1 MATAAFIISIVM
13 GLAAIAAVLLSR
25 RSNNIAEEA
34 KEIAKDALEFEKS
47 IHAEDQLRSA
57 RVEIDGGPWHN
68 GYDQMFV
75 KVTNTGNTD
84 MYLGALVFEADGE
97 IVEADYLFDEF
108 PNEGHLAPRAASSQR
123 VFLHLLAEAVKKIG
137 KAGAVSITCYVIDT
151 EDRKW
156 PCVGP
161 VPFDVDNDYYLHSS
175 VSEPIYGIEEGDF

>member
-1 MATAAFIISIVM
+1 MAIAALIISIVM
-13 GLAAIAAVLLSR
+13 GLTAIVAVWLAR
-25 RSNNIAEEA
+25 RSNSIAEEA

-75 KVTNTGNTD
+75 KVTNTGNMD
-84 MYLGALVFEADGE
+84 MHLGALVFEADGE

-108 PNEGHLAPRAASSQR
+108 PDEGRLAPRAASSQR
-123 VFLHLLAEAVKKIG
+123 VFLHLLAEAVKKMG
-137 KAGAVSITCYVIDT
+137 KAGEVSITCSVLDT

-156 PCVGP
+156 PCVRP
-161 VPFDVDNDYYLHSS
+161 VPFDVGNDYYLHAS
-175 VSEPIYGIEEGDF
+175 VSEPSHDFDEGDY